1 MIAIGSD
8 HGGYE
13 LKKQIMEYLDGKNIE
28 YSDFGTYS
36 TDSVD
41 YPVYAEKVCVAILS
55 GQCDKGILV
64 CTTGIGISI
73 VANRKKGIRA
83 AVCTDTYTAKMTR
96 LHNNANVLC
105 MGGGVI
111 GAGLAAEITETFLNT
126 EFSNEEKHLRR
137 ISMM

>member
-41 YPVYAEKVCVAILS
+41 YPVYAEKVCAAILS
-55 GQCDKGILV
+55 GQCDKGILI

-111 GAGLAAEITETFLNT
+111 GAGLAAEITETFLT
-126 EFSNEEKHLRR
+126 TDFSNEEKHLRR